1 MQEER
6 RRRKRKNTQSTA
18 EKKTLNTIN
27 VNNEKKR
34 ILFNETLTIMHTR
47 AIFCARFMHVS
58 VVVRF
63 AHKTAQRK
71 RTAVA
76 EPRHICCTVWEI
88 HKRTNMSPWWWWC
101 VCMCVL
107 LCAVA
112 GPSLYRRYTLSSNVW
127 VSAYFNFFLACLSL
141 VLLLSRLKDC
151 QVRFRMAMLL
161 LLL

>member
-27 VNNEKKR
+27 VNNKKKR

-101 VCMCVL
+101 VCVCFCVQWL
-107 LCAVA
+107 APVYID
-112 GPSLYRRYTLSSNVW
+112 GTHW
-127 VSAYFNFFLACLSL
+127 VRMFEWVRISTSFLHVFLWCYFSL
-141 VLLLSRLKDC
+141 V
-151 QVRFRMAMLL
+151 
-161 LLL
+161 